1 MRILADLRSH
11 LSNAPELI
19 QVQPEPVEG
28 AVGAIIINGKYAI
41 PTPLGLDFPVTEAD
55 YVLDGAG
62 NIDGGDVVSKGYAHL
77 LLNNPQYQNVYFNPL
92 LTSDHVAELVLDQSF
107 AFIDRSTDPPNSFY
121 ARFQTGREEGVPDD
135 GQMPTHTAVLPL
147 NTTTNPARPGFII
160 TEEIDIGAYTLDCDS
175 NPVGADEFMVY
186 WKLYDFS
193 VSDDY
198 AGAIAGP
205 LNGLNEPAIRSVSE
219 CEQEPTGFSVYL
231 SPDDG
236 DHWCQVGLLEP
247 IAFCEKTTS
256 IRLAFVNTSTSKVYI
271 ATYGVLF

>member
-41 PTPLGLDFPVTEAD
+41 PSPLGVDFPVTEAD

-160 TEEIDIGAYTLDCDS
+160 TEEIDIGAYTLDCD
-175 NPVGADEFMVY
+175 NEPVGADEFMVY
-186 WKLYDFS
+186 WKLYDFT
-193 VSDDY
+193 VTHDVAAD
-198 AGAIAGP
+198 AGLLAGR
-205 LNGLNEPAIRSVSE
+205 NEPAWRML
-219 CEQEPTGFSVYL
+219 QEKYPEPDDFSVWL
-231 SPDDG
+231 STDNG
-236 DHWCQVGLLEP
+236 TNWCRVHHLVP
-247 IAFCEKTTS
+247 VAFCDKTTKV
-256 IRLAFVNTSTSKVYI
+256 RLAFRNDALSKVFL
-271 ATYGVLF
+271 ASFALLF